1 MLYELVCGSLPYG
14 EVEEDPIK
22 VYEAIMKKSIIFPE

>member
-22 VYEAIMKKSIIFPE
+22 VYEAFM